1 MAEVRPRQTVAIEIR
16 DDLLNSIRNQFY
28 ADAAPG
34 QFQKDR
40 NFLLTRVVLWPACY
54 LDKRGVTLPP
64 ARYKAIL
71 LDVFNGIKAHG
82 QTGAVKYWP
91 GYLMHC
97 VQTHF
102 RIHGED
108 YYNEGKALRATLDKI
123 IKKAPSIPTA
133 DPIRVMAEA
142 RNDLLKSSR
151 TRPKRQSEA
160 QITLLQ
166 IACNWS
172 PIALFFASNLCA
184 GSFLRPFFG

>member
-1 MAEVRPRQTVAIEIR
+1 MPEARPRQTVAIEIR
-16 DDLLNSIRNQFY
+16 DDLLNAIRNQFY

-34 QFQKDR
+34 QFQKDK
-40 NFLLTRVVLWPACY
+40 NFLLTRVVLWPAGY

-82 QTGAVKYWP
+82 QTGAIKYWP
-91 GYLMHC
+91 GYLCHC

-102 RIHGED
+102 RFHGEG
-108 YYNEGKALRATLDKI
+108 YYEEGKALRASLDKI
-123 IKKAPSIPTA
+123 LKKAPAIPVA

-151 TRPKRQSEA
+151 SRRKTPVDT
-160 QITLLQ
+160 QIPLLQ
-166 IACNWS
+166 LLCNWS
-172 PIALFFASNLCA
+172 PVALFFGSNLCA
-184 GSFLRPFFG
+184 DSILRPFVA